1 MNDKRR
7 GRDFGMDRPISRRD
21 FLDGVGFDAAI
32 DEVHRAV
39 RELPR

>member
-7 GRDFGMDRPISRRD
+7 D
-21 FLDGVGFDAAI
+21 FLNGAGFDAAI
-32 DEVHRAV
+32 DEAHRAV